1 MSLLQE
7 TINLVNKLQ
16 QTEQQ
21 AQSFPQMQAD
31 KEKAEEQV
39 VNLTVG
45 LSEWSRRF
53 KGYEE
58 EILLW
63 ESWLKECQDELKSI
77 KGAKA
82 TKAHIKKILEVIN
95 KAFYPDPEV
104 VAQTRKEQNTPKA

>member
-21 AQSFPQMQAD
+21 ARNFPKVKEE

-39 VNLTVG
+39 VNLTVA
-45 LSEWSRRF
+45 LSEWNKRF

-63 ESWLKECQDELKSI
+63 ETWLKECQDELKSI

-82 TKAHIKKILEVIN
+82 TKAHIKKILEIIN